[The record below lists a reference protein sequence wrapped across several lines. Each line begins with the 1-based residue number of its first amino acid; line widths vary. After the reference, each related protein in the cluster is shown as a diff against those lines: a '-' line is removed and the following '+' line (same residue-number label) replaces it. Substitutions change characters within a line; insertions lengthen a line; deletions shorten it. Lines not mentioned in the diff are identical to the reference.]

1 VEVQEAKL
9 WIDYHTG
16 NDSAREQLLERYLPL
31 AKRLA
36 SVVYALRPVRGVE
49 FGDYQQLAY
58 VGLLEAMRRYRPDA
72 GAQFPTF
79 ATYRIKGAI
88 LNGIPKMT
96 ERGEYV
102 SYLRRSQKDRVE
114 SLLEQNGAVAP
125 GLGPMLDLVV
135 GIALTYQLDEL
146 AEQGEGEA
154 ITDVEPYVSRSYD
167 ELQGCLREVLAQLS
181 ERDRQV
187 VYYHYFHQ
195 MSFEDIADVLGLTK
209 GRISQLHKRAL
220 AEIRE
225 GLRKRRLTEL
235 Y

>member
-1 VEVQEAKL
+1 MEVQEAKL

-16 NDSAREQLLERYLPL
+16 NDSARAQLLERYLPL

-36 SVVYALRPVRGVE
+36 SIVYSLRPARGVE

-58 VGLLEAMRRYRPDA
+58 IGLLEAMRRYRPDV
-72 GAQFPTF
+72 GAQFSTF

-102 SYLRRSQKDRVE
+102 SYLRRSRRDRDE
-114 SLLEQNGAVAP
+114 SLLEDNGGVAS
-125 GLGPMLDLVV
+125 GLGPMLDLIV

-146 AEQGEGEA
+146 AEQGEGETLA
-154 ITDVEPYVSRSYD
+154 DVEPYVSRSYD
-167 ELQGCLREVLAQLS
+167 ELQNYLKEVLAQLA

-195 MSFEDIADVLGLTK
+195 MSFEDIANVLALTK
-209 GRISQLHKRAL
+209 GRVSQLHKRAL
-220 AEIRE
+220 AAIRE